1 VSVRSDAAA
10 GAPAGVRAGGA
21 EPRLTLPIVLSAAL
35 HGGAL
40 AALLFWRPAPPP
52 PQPPVYAVRLEAAP
66 PGERAAGVVR
76 PEPPAPTPPAAQ
88 ETPAP
93 PPPPRAETKPTDMP
107 LPSAKP
113 VPPAR
118 RPAPPATPS
127 LPTPKPPAAKPS
139 AAKPAAA
146 KPATPAPTAG
156 GGPVGGRGTDVAN
169 VDIRGIAFPFPGYL
183 ANIVRQIYL
192 NFKPRNPNAPL
203 QADVR
208 FLIHRDGSVTG
219 VEVVKKSGS
228 YAFDVEATGAIEAAG
243 RSGSFGPLP
252 GGFRDDVLPVTFSFD
267 PAITRR

>member
-52 PQPPVYAVRLEAAP
+52 PQPPVYTVRLEAAP

-88 ETPAP
+88 ETPA